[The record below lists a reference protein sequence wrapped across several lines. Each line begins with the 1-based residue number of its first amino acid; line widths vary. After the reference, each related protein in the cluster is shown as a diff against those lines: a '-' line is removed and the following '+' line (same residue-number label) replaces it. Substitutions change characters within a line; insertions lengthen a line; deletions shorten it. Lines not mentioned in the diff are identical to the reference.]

1 MMKNEKVFEICDR
14 INKYLEDNKF
24 QYSVY
29 PYGLDMPV
37 VECEINWGDW
47 KHEHL
52 RLKWLMEEIGCVRI
66 SSEVTEED
74 GSDTYSAIHRFIVD
88 ENVLSDVA

>member
-1 MMKNEKVFEICDR
+1 MIDSTVSVVCER
-14 INKYLEDNKF
+14 INKYLADNGF
-24 QYSVY
+24 PCGVY

-37 VECEINWGDW
+37 VECEISWGDW

-66 SSEVTEED
+66 GSEVTEED

-88 ENVLSDVA
+88 ENVLKEDA